1 MDPKSIAMNPNT
13 YIRPPKP
20 TRAIPDPKTAKK
32 RPFWA
37 VFQLFLGE
45 KIIKGGDFSF
55 ASSHPYKKVHFCS
68 KQPFSQ
74 IHPTPERIQTPSKI
88 HLSVPIANA
97 LYIP

>member
-55 ASSHPYKKVHFCS
+55 ASSHPYKKVHFLL
-68 KQPFSQ
+68 KTTF
-74 IHPTPERIQTPSKI
+74 
-88 HLSVPIANA
+88 LSDSPNSRKN
-97 LYIP
+97 PDTK